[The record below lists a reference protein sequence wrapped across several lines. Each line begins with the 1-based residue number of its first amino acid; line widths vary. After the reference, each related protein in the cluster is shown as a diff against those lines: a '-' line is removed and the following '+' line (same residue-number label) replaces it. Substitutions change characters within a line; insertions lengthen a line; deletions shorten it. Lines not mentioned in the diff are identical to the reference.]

1 MAKKDKTTSV
11 YRLRRLCAQCMI
23 SNNNYIND
31 GVFGVIFFKT
41 MCNKT
46 IIRFCFCNILN
57 NQGIGKCYQPR
68 PSARLITVTS
78 SLIIPDITKP
88 HPIMVYLLVHAHFGL
103 WFELV
108 VKVRRFDVSRL
119 YFEGNDLQRLNI
131 ISFSSTSIFF
141 SVQLF
146 KAEQVREVL
155 G

>member
-1 MAKKDKTTSV
+1 MGEELFFFLALRARSRELPDVFEENDKKNKTTSV

-31 GVFGVIFFKT
+31 GVFVVIFFKT

-46 IIRFCFCNILN
+46 IIRFCFCYILN

-88 HPIMVYLLVHAHFGL
+88 HPIIVY
-103 WFELV
+103 
-108 VKVRRFDVSRL
+108 
-119 YFEGNDLQRLNI
+119 
-131 ISFSSTSIFF
+131 
-141 SVQLF
+141 
-146 KAEQVREVL
+146 
-155 G
+155 